1 MKNIQA
7 TEWCRH
13 FIREQVK
20 PGDLCIDATA
30 GNGHDTELLCKL
42 AGAEGRV
49 LAFDIQ
55 ETALKKTEQR
65 LREAGLHAGA
75 RLILDSHVHMDKYA
89 EKETVSCIVFNFG
102 YLPGGDHGLA
112 TRPETSLAAVKTGLA
127 LLKTGGL
134 MSLCIYSGGDTGYGE
149 RDVLLPFLRELDE
162 REYLVIRCEY
172 MNRRKDPPLPVLVVK
187 LRRHPC
193 TEASTLL

>member
-30 GNGHDTELLCKL
+30 GNGHDTELLCRL

-112 TRPETSLAAVKTGLA
+112 TRPETSLAAV
-127 LLKTGGL
+127 
-134 MSLCIYSGGDTGYGE
+134 
-149 RDVLLPFLRELDE
+149 
-162 REYLVIRCEY
+162 
-172 MNRRKDPPLPVLVVK
+172 
-187 LRRHPC
+187 
-193 TEASTLL
+193 

>member
-1 MKNIQA
+1 
-7 TEWCRH
+7 
-13 FIREQVK
+13 
-20 PGDLCIDATA
+20 
-30 GNGHDTELLCKL
+30 
-42 AGAEGRV
+42 
-49 LAFDIQ
+49 
-55 ETALKKTEQR
+55 
-65 LREAGLHAGA
+65 
-75 RLILDSHVHMDKYA
+75 
-89 EKETVSCIVFNFG
+89 
-102 YLPGGDHGLA
+102 
-112 TRPETSLAAVKTGLA
+112 
-127 LLKTGGL
+127 